1 MLRALLKKILRPS
14 QLRLI
19 ILLQNQRKSFPA
31 KLFLPFYLFT
41 FLPLKAPFY
50 LFTFLLFYLF
60 NVRHEDVLI
69 HLPIILSCRESECS
83 HHQIP
88 RIEFALSSITQ
99 HGCSILVF
107 VLAAQLLQHDVAL
120 HHLAILTL
128 LTLYRERLAL
138 LNNS

>member
-19 ILLQNQRKSFPA
+19 ILLQNPRSLSSCEA
-31 KLFLPFYLFT
+31 
-41 FLPLKAPFY
+41 